1 MSMAT
6 RNQRPR
12 HPVSSGAIEP
22 HSLDEVTQVYSI
34 PGYAVLP
41 LRLFLGITF
50 VYAGLQKISDPGFL
64 RPGAPTYIGAQLLSF
79 SHGSPIKF
87 FLLHL
92 MEHAQIIGALTILG
106 ELAIGTAVLLGLF
119 TRLAALSGLVLNF
132 VFFLSAS
139 WNVTPYFFGSDIVFV
154 VAWLTLALTGPG
166 AFALDG
172 MAQQAIS
179 RRFTRLAGWATV
191 GPLHRDEEADS
202 FDPVARV
209 RSAAA
214 STLSRREAVVGG
226 LAAVGLVILALL
238 PRPKIGGGTG
248 AIAAPKAPGSSV
260 SKGAG
265 TGSGTGAAAGGGRK
279 IGNISQVPPNTAGT
293 LTDPS
298 TGDPAIVVR
307 LPDKNL
313 VAYDAVCTH
322 AGCTVQYD
330 PQSHLLICPC
340 HGGEYDPAHGA
351 QVVAGPPPSPL
362 SKLPIRVDSKGNIY
376 LLS

>member
-1 MSMAT
+1 MAT
-6 RNQRPR
+6 RNKRPR
-12 HPVSSGAIEP
+12 HPISSAEIEP
-22 HSLDEVTQVYSI
+22 HGLDEVTQVYSI
-34 PGYAVLP
+34 PGYAILP

-50 VYAGLQKISDPGFL
+50 IYAGLQKISDPGFL
-64 RPGAPTYIGAQLLSF
+64 HPGAPTYIGTQLLSF

-92 MEHAQIIGALTILG
+92 MEHAQIIGMLTILG
-106 ELAIGTAVLLGLF
+106 ELAIGTAVLVGLF

-154 VAWLTLALTGPG
+154 AAWLTLALTGPG

-172 MAQQAIS
+172 VARQAVS
-179 RRFTRLAGWATV
+179 RRFSPLISWAAV
-191 GPLHRDEEADS
+191 GPLHRDEEADA
-202 FDPVARV
+202 FDPVSRV

-214 STLSRREAVVGG
+214 SGLSRREAVAGG
-226 LAAVGLVILALL
+226 LAALGLVILGLL
-238 PRPKIGGGTG
+238 PRPKIGGSG
-248 AIAAPKAPGSSV
+248 AVAAPKAPGSSV
-260 SKGAG
+260 SKGAN
-265 TGSGTGAAAGGGRK
+265 TGSGTGASNGGGRK
-279 IGNISQVPPNTAGT
+279 IGNISQLPPNTAGT

-298 TGDPAIVVR
+298 TGDPAVVVR

-313 VAYDAVCTH
+313 VAFDAICTH
-322 AGCTVQYD
+322 AGCTVEYD
-330 PQSHLLICPC
+330 PQSHMLICPC

-362 SKLPIRVDSKGNIY
+362 GKLPIRVDSKGNIY

>member
-1 MSMAT
+1 MAARRKRT
-6 RNQRPR
+6 QQ
-12 HPVSSGAIEP
+12 PVSTVDIEP
-22 HSLDEVTQVYSI
+22 HGLDQVTQVYSI
-34 PGYAVLP
+34 PGYAILP
-41 LRLFLGITF
+41 LRLFLGVTF
-50 VYAGLQKISDPGFL
+50 VYAGLQKLSDPGFL

-79 SHGSPIKF
+79 SHNSPIRF

-92 MEHAQIIGALTILG
+92 MEHAQIIGMMTILG

-154 VAWLTLALTGPG
+154 AAWLTLALTGPG

-172 MAQQAIS
+172 VARKFVS
-179 RRFTRLAGWATV
+179 TRFSPLIDWVAV
-191 GPLHRDEEADS
+191 GPLHRDSDTDP
-202 FDPVARV
+202 FDPVGRV
-209 RSAAA
+209 RAAA
-214 STLSRREAVVGG
+214 TAGLSRREAVAGG
-226 LAAVGLVILALL
+226 LAALGLVILGLV
-238 PRPKIGGGTG
+238 PRARLGGATG
-248 AIAAPKAPGSSV
+248 AVAAPKAAGSSV

-265 TGSGTGAAAGGGRK
+265 TGSGTGATAGGGRK
-279 IGNISQVPPNTAGT
+279 IGNISQLPPNTAGM

-298 TGDPAIVVR
+298 TGDPAVVVR

-313 VAYDAVCTH
+313 VAFDAVCTH
-322 AGCTVQYD
+322 AGCTVEYD
-330 PQSHLLICPC
+330 PQSHMLICPC
-340 HGGEYDPAHGA
+340 HGGEYDPAHSA